1 MIITIDGPAGVGK
14 TTVGKL
20 TAKKLHFGF
29 LDTGIMYRALTWFLL
44 NNNLENVSQK
54 KITNHINNL
63 NFDLNIKNLKT
74 TNIWI
79 DKVNVTKLLNTSQI
93 EKHVS
98 KISSYQEIRKVMV
111 LKQQDIVKNISS
123 IVVGRDIGTIV
134 LPNAELK
141 FYLTASPKVR
151 AKRRFS
157 QISKKIP
164 YEQVLADII
173 ERDKLDMSRK
183 FAPLKVPQ
191 NAIIIDT
198 EKKDLNKVANEIIEK
213 TKNEPSL

>member
-98 KISSYQEIRKVMV
+98 KISSYQEIRKIMV
-111 LKQQDIVKNISS
+111 LKQQDIVN
-123 IVVGRDIGTIV
+123 
-134 LPNAELK
+134 L
-141 FYLTASPKVR
+141 
-151 AKRRFS
+151 RFCLV
-157 QISKKIP
+157 KK
-164 YEQVLADII
+164 
-173 ERDKLDMSRK
+173 
-183 FAPLKVPQ
+183 
-191 NAIIIDT
+191 
-198 EKKDLNKVANEIIEK
+198 
-213 TKNEPSL
+213 